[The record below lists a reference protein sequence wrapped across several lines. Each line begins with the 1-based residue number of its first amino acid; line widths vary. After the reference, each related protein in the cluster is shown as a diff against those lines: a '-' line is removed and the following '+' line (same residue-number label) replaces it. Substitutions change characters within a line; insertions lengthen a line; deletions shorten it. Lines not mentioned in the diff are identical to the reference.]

1 MQKTKKVD
9 RRTLET
15 ALRNA
20 AKAEGYGDY
29 IPRQIIDQVVGKG
42 PTAVRRVLKK
52 ERVPRIGNTHG
63 ALYQLKRV
71 ADAFSR

>member
-1 MQKTKKVD
+1 MQTKKVD
-9 RRTLET
+9 KRTLET

-29 IPRQIIDQVVGKG
+29 IPRAIIDQVVGKG
-42 PTAVRRVLKK
+42 PAAVRRVLKN
-52 ERVPRIGNTHG
+52 ERVPRVGNTHG

-71 ADAFSR
+71 AEAFSR